1 MPALPDSTEDCG
13 CDDFRSSR
21 RSFLLG
27 AAATVGAGL
36 TTRMVGDVFTQTAYG
51 ATGANPNVLV
61 VVSLRGGADGLS
73 MIVPHGDTSYAAARR
88 RTAIPRSSL
97 LEADTMFGL
106 HPAFQPLQ
114 QMWRNGTFG
123 AVQSVG
129 LGNPVRSHFAAM
141 EAVEDADPGSVE
153 RRGWINRV
161 VGLIGDQQPQ
171 QAMALGTPMVPTAL
185 YGPSPTLSVLKLS
198 KVVLPGPTDQASVTA
213 HRSAYQSLWGA
224 APGPLGQGARTALST
239 TQTLNILASD
249 TSGPDNGAQY
259 PTGDLGK
266 ALAETALTI
275 RAGVG
280 ARVITVDFGG
290 WDMHTYLGTIDGGA
304 MATRLAE
311 LSAAL
316 AAFFTDLGLLA
327 STVTVATI
335 SEFGRRVGE
344 NGTSGLDHGYGN
356 AMLLLG
362 AGVKGGKVHGRWP
375 GLAPELLEAG
385 DLAVRTDY
393 RSVLAEVIGSRFPE
407 SDVSQVFP
415 GFAPQTLGAMV
426 PG

>member
-1 MPALPDSTEDCG
+1 M
-13 CDDFRSSR
+13 
-21 RSFLLG
+21 
-27 AAATVGAGL
+27 
-36 TTRMVGDVFTQTAYG
+36 
-51 ATGANPNVLV
+51 
-61 VVSLRGGADGLS
+61 
-73 MIVPHGDTSYAAARR
+73 
-88 RTAIPRSSL
+88 
-97 LEADTMFGL
+97 
-106 HPAFQPLQ
+106 
-114 QMWRNGTFG
+114 
-123 AVQSVG
+123 
-129 LGNPVRSHFAAM
+129 AM
-141 EAVEDADPGSVE
+141 
-153 RRGWINRV
+153 
-161 VGLIGDQQPQ
+161 
-171 QAMALGTPMVPTAL
+171 
-185 YGPSPTLSVLKLS
+185 
-198 KVVLPGPTDQASVTA
+198 
-213 HRSAYQSLWGA
+213 
-224 APGPLGQGARTALST
+224 
-239 TQTLNILASD
+239 
-249 TSGPDNGAQY
+249 
-259 PTGDLGK
+259 
-266 ALAETALTI
+266 
-275 RAGVG
+275 
-280 ARVITVDFGG
+280 
-290 WDMHTYLGTIDGGA
+290 
-304 MATRLAE
+304 RLAE